1 MRGTTIP
8 GEGSLR
14 RPRTNDI
21 VAERFDTKKTMTRD
35 EAIALFDAAQAKQAQ
50 CDYTGCIADSKT
62 FLTYCRQVENKQW
75 EGAA

>member
-1 MRGTTIP
+1 
-8 GEGSLR
+8 
-14 RPRTNDI
+14 
-21 VAERFDTKKTMTRD
+21 MTRD

-75 EGAA
+75 EGAAYSNIGNAYQSLGD